1 MDIRTLLDNLDDAHE
16 GQRLEFKEA
25 AAGLPDDL
33 WETYSAFANTEGGEI
48 VLGVSEEVA
57 GGKFSAT
64 GVADAQGVVASFWN
78 SLRNPQRVERDVML
92 YDGVRIE
99 RVADKDFVVIDVPRA
114 ERGEKPVRVYDRRS
128 KGFVAYVRRD
138 GGDFKASEE
147 DIRLMQYD
155 GIPSADRKPLEH
167 FGMNALSEETI
178 RRYRNVFASNK
189 PQSPWVND
197 SDEDFLYHI
206 GALAKGHDDRL
217 HPTQAGLLAF
227 GYEYEITNYA
237 PQYLLDYREESS
249 GSRRW
254 DDRIVSQSG
263 DWSGNLIDF
272 YYLVTERLVRHF
284 KMPFS
289 TDETGTVHGAL
300 NPVTEAANEAVANA
314 LVHAFYG
321 ANGSIRIVLKEDR
334 LSVSNPGSLL
344 VDWRVAVAGGFSET
358 RNPTLMRIFSFIG
371 ASDRAGSGLQQ
382 IWETWQDVYG
392 EEPTLREAH
401 SPASISLEMP
411 LRDEKTRA
419 VAQVRDDA
427 QMMIWSAS
435 PVDDAAI
442 VLLLASSPK
451 GLTPQEVH
459 DATGISKRSAQER
472 LKRLCDEGKIERV
485 KDGRFYRYQVRGR

>member
-1 MDIRTLLDNLDDAHE
+1 MDIRILLDNLDSAHE

-25 AAGLPDDL
+25 SAGLPDDL
-33 WETYSAFANTEGGEI
+33 WETYSAFANTEGGTI
-48 VLGVSEEVA
+48 ILGVCEDTVTKA
-57 GGKFSAT
+57 FSAA
-64 GVADAQGVVASFWN
+64 GVSDAQGVVADFW
-78 SLRNPQRVERDVML
+78 STLRNPQRIERDVML
-92 YDGVRIE
+92 YDGVHVE
-99 RVADKDFVVIDVPRA
+99 RVADEDFVVIDVPRA

-138 GGDFKASEE
+138 DGDFKATDE

-155 GIPSADRKPLEH
+155 GIPGADRKPLEH
-167 FGMNALSEETI
+167 FGMGVLNEETI

-206 GALAKGHDDRL
+206 GALAKGHDGEL

-227 GYEYEITNYA
+227 GQEYEITNYA

-254 DDRIVSQSG
+254 DDRVVSQSG

-289 TDETGTVHGAL
+289 TDETGTVHGSL

-321 ANGSIRIVLKEDR
+321 ANGSIRIILKDDQ
-334 LSVSNPGSLL
+334 LKVSNPGSLL

-371 ASDRAGSGLQQ
+371 VSDRAGSGLQQ

-392 EEPTLREAH
+392 EEPVLNEAH
-401 SPASISLEMP
+401 SPASVSLVMP
-411 LRDEKTRA
+411 LRESEVATRVQNRGPIEREVVGDEALK
-419 VAQVRDDA
+419 
-427 QMMIWSAS
+427 SY
-435 PVDDAAI
+435 
-442 VLLLASSPK
+442 LATSSE

-459 DATGISKRSAQER
+459 EATGISKRSAQER
-472 LKRLCDEGKIERV
+472 LKRLWEEGAISRK
-485 KDGRFYRYQVRGR
+485 KDGRFYRYRA

>member
-1 MDIRTLLDNLDDAHE
+1 MDVRTLLDNLDAAHE

-25 AAGLPDDL
+25 ATGLPNDL
-33 WETYSAFANTEGGEI
+33 WETYSAFANTEGGLI
-48 VLGVSEEVA
+48 VLGVCEDA
-57 GGKFSAT
+57 ATGKFSAA
-64 GVADAQGVVASFWN
+64 GVPDAQGTVASFWS
-78 SLRNPQRVERDVML
+78 SLRNPQRVDRDIML
-92 YDGVRIE
+92 YDGVGVECI
-99 RVADKDFVVIDVPRA
+99 AGKDFVVIDVPRA
-114 ERGEKPVRVYDRRS
+114 ERGEKPVRVYDRHA
-128 KGFVAYVRRD
+128 KGFVAYVRRGD
-138 GGDFKASEE
+138 GDFKASDE

-167 FGMNALSEETI
+167 FGVDALSGETI
-178 RRYRNVFASNK
+178 RRYRNVFASSK

-206 GALAKGHDDRL
+206 GALAKGHDGGL

-314 LVHAFYG
+314 LVHAHYG
-321 ANGSIRIVLKEDR
+321 TTGSIRVILKENQ
-334 LSVSNPGSLL
+334 LAVTNPGSLL

-358 RNPTLMRIFSFIG
+358 RNPTLMRIFNFIG
-371 ASDRAGSGLQQ
+371 VSDRAGSGLQQ
-382 IWETWQDVYG
+382 IWETWQNVYG
-392 EEPTLREAH
+392 EEPVLGETH
-401 SPASISLEMP
+401 SPSSVSLAMP
-411 LRDEKTRA
+411 LGEKRGVVKTREYPQA
-419 VAQVRDDA
+419 TTGSVAPADDA
-427 QMMIWSAS
+427 TLKS
-435 PVDDAAI
+435 
-442 VLLLASSPK
+442 LLASSPE
-451 GLTPQEVH
+451 GLTPLEVH
-459 DATGISKRSAQER
+459 DVTGISKRSAQER
-472 LKRLCDEGKIERV
+472 LKRLWEEGSISRE
-485 KDGRFYRYQVRGR
+485 KDGRFYRYKA